1 MVWIQLALIS
11 SVSAASLELH
21 GSAFR
26 ILHVSDA
33 HYHSAQEECRDAT
46 PSSYPCTHANT
57 TAFLRSA
64 IALDQPH
71 MVAFTGDMIDEASG
85 PRPREGMDD
94 MYALAIE
101 SGLPWAASLGN
112 HEDVV
117 PGMARDVI
125 YDYILGLPGR
135 ALSAHGP
142 IATSPGNFLV
152 DLNSGGRAVARLVF
166 FDSRNDNR
174 FVNASTHSIT
184 DAQLDWFANVSATLR
199 PVPTLAFYHIPL
211 EEYQIALSAGAA
223 ISGRMREA
231 ICADK
236 PNPRT
241 FDVLKAGGVVG
252 GFCGHDHTND
262 FCAEWQGVQLCYEGS
277 PGFGAYGSCQG
288 ATCYQRRAR
297 VTELALTPDRSAVAT
312 IRSWKRLDGGGS
324 VAGPVI
330 DDELLWARE
339 SLVWPDREPAFG
351 GANAGLHRFGA
362 TSIAPLRM
370 PVSAAEAAG
379 LVRKKQPAVR
389 PAEGRGPVALVVL
402 SLVAVASLSV
412 YVVQHCNRQPAVDA
426 RRRLVEM
433 KAGSGTGSV
442 T

>member
-1 MVWIQLALIS
+1 MRPHAKPAHAKLA
-11 SVSAASLELH
+11 H
-21 GSAFR
+21 TNP
-26 ILHVSDA
+26 
-33 HYHSAQEECRDAT
+33 AT
-46 PSSYPCTHANT
+46 
-57 TAFLRSA
+57 
-64 IALDQPH
+64 
-71 MVAFTGDMIDEASG
+71 
-85 PRPREGMDD
+85 RPQR
-94 MYALAIE
+94 A
-101 SGLPWAASLGN
+101 
-112 HEDVV
+112 
-117 PGMARDVI
+117 
-125 YDYILGLPGR
+125 
-135 ALSAHGP
+135 ALS
-142 IATSPGNFLV
+142 
-152 DLNSGGRAVARLVF
+152 
-166 FDSRNDNR
+166 
-174 FVNASTHSIT
+174 
-184 DAQLDWFANVSATLR
+184 Q
-199 PVPTLAFYHIPL
+199 
-211 EEYQIALSAGAA
+211 
-223 ISGRMREA
+223 